1 MVLAVLLGATA
12 LGCAIGLFAASGYL
26 IARAAQHPSVT
37 ALTVAVV
44 AVRALAVGRAVFRY
58 LERLVTHDV
67 ALRGLADVRVW
78 FYRRLERLLPA
89 GLWAPR
95 SGDLVARLVSD
106 VDTVQ
111 DLVVRAVVPIA
122 SAALVVGGVVAVVL
136 FLSAPA
142 AALLAVGLV
151 AAGVIVPVLVA
162 IAARRSTGRIAAARG
177 RFAAEVTDD
186 MAGAAE
192 VTAFTATDATLAR
205 VDALDADLTRLS
217 RREATHLGLA
227 SGLNSL
233 AVGLTVWLV
242 LLAGVLALRG
252 GSLGP
257 VALVVLTLT
266 ALAAFEAVQPLPA
279 AAATMTSARAAAA
292 RIFAVTD
299 AADRSPDPTDPVPVP
314 EGPVAVTL
322 TSAKVRYGDN
332 TPWALDGV
340 SLELRPGRRV
350 ALVGPNGAGKST
362 VIALLLRLV
371 DLGEGSARLGAAE
384 LSAYAADDV
393 RRVICGVTQDPYI
406 FATTLAANL
415 RIGRPDATDD
425 EVVEAAAT
433 ARLLDWVDSLPH
445 GWSTELGAGGV
456 RVSGGERQRIALAR
470 ALLADPQVLVLDE
483 PTAHLDD
490 DTRIALTADLLAI
503 TRGRSTLLATHDLTG
518 LGDVDEIVVLDR
530 GRVVQRGTYEE
541 LVALPGTFR
550 QMSDAQVG
558 TANC

>member
-1 MVLAVLLGATA
+1 
-12 LGCAIGLFAASGYL
+12 
-26 IARAAQHPSVT
+26 
-37 ALTVAVV
+37 VV

>member
-12 LGCAIGLFAASGYL
+12 LGCAVGLFATSGYL
-26 IARAAQHPSVT
+26 IARAAQHPSIT

-44 AVRALAVGRAVFRY
+44 AVRALAVGRAAFRY

-67 ALRGLADVRVW
+67 ALRGLADVRLW
-78 FYRRLERLLPA
+78 FYRRLEKLVPTS
-89 GLWAPR
+89 LWAPR

-122 SAALVVGGVVAVVL
+122 SAGFVVVGVVAVVL

-151 AAGVIVPVLVA
+151 AAGVFVPAFVA

-192 VTAFTATDATLAR
+192 ITAFTATDATLGR
-205 VDALDADLTRLS
+205 VGALDAELTRLG

-242 LLAGVLALRG
+242 LLAGVLALRAG
-252 GSLGP
+252 RLGP

-279 AAATMTSARAAAA
+279 AAATITSARAAAA

-299 AADRSPDPTDPVPVP
+299 APERSPDPTDPLPVP
-314 EGPVAVTL
+314 AGPVVVTL
-322 TSAKVRYGDN
+322 ASAKVRYGDDA
-332 TPWALDGV
+332 PWALDGV

-384 LSAYAADDV
+384 LSAYAADEV
-393 RRVICGVTQDPYI
+393 RRVVCGVTQDPYI
-406 FATTLAANL
+406 FATTLAANI

-503 TRGRSTLLATHDLTG
+503 TRGRSTLLATHDLAG
-518 LGDVDEIVVLDR
+518 LGDVDEIVVMDR
-530 GRVVQRGTYEE
+530 GRVVQRGTYAD
-541 LVALPGTFR
+541 LVALPGSFR
-550 QMSDAQVG
+550 EMYEAQTG
-558 TANC
+558 TASR